1 MNISVSRDRRHL
13 AASRERSLRFSLFL
27 QREQKNKIIIKSFF
41 INVLKI
47 KYGYKLFPSVIQKRL
62 LKFLKIEFE
71 TIKRTIDNRRIS

>member
-1 MNISVSRDRRHL
+1 MNVLCVFHYSCK
-13 AASRERSLRFSLFL
+13 ENK
-27 QREQKNKIIIKSFF
+27 KNKIIIKSFF